1 MNYEDLTFE
10 EIKNGYHR
18 NDKEK
23 TYICNYCH
31 KAFPDGQVFPIDEF
45 YYESEY
51 AASAHIETDHQGNFK
66 ELIDSD
72 TKYNT
77 LTDTQRQLL
86 KLFNAGLTDSEIAK
100 ELDISPS
107 TVRHQKFT
115 FREKAKQAK
124 LYLAIY
130 ENAFSESTKV
140 NSAED
145 IVPIHDH
152 ANYYDDKYVITQ
164 KERDQILKTTFESL
178 SPLRLKHFPAKD
190 KKKVV
195 VLTKIAELFEAGKDY
210 TEKEINAIL
219 MPVYDEYIIIRRYL
233 IEYGFIDREADG
245 SKYWLK

>member
-1 MNYEDLTFE
+1 MNYDELTYE

-18 NDKEK
+18 NQNEDA
-23 TYICNYCH
+23 YICNYCH
-31 KAFPDGQVFPIDEF
+31 KPFADGQVFPIDGL

-51 AASAHIETDHQGNFK
+51 AASAHIELDHGGNFK
-66 ELIDSD
+66 ELVDSD

-77 LTDTQRQLL
+77 LTDNQRELL
-86 KLFNAGLTDSEIAK
+86 KLFNAGLSDSEIAK
-100 ELDISPS
+100 KLDVSPS

-130 ENAFSESTKV
+130 ENAFNESKM
-140 NSAED
+140 NNNAED

-152 ANYYDDKYVITQ
+152 ANYYDDKYVITK

-178 SPLRLKHFPAKD
+178 DPLKLKHFPAKD

-195 VLTKIAELFEAGKDY
+195 VLTKIAEEFDAGREY
-210 TEKEINAIL
+210 TEKEINKVL
-219 MPVYDEYIIIRRYL
+219 MPIFDEYIIIRRYL